1 MIILRPCAVTIP
13 QTARRAWSVRSCSC
27 LARPALV
34 LGVPPSLSGLDARH
48 ENCYISES
56 LLTSGLWL
64 QQLMESFPP
73 ARLAH
78 SFDSANQLAVPAD
91 HSIKSSFHFVFSLS
105 PSFFSALL
113 SAAFS
118 CSAHSARR
126 TALAVIFSKCFLR
139 FIIKIWLAAIA
150 ALFEFMCRQTL
161 PDYGCG
167 CRCPCLFACL
177 PVRPLQLSLK
187 SGNLSYSQREVQ
199 QIATLVWKLLQN
211 WRNNLITLMASLPVE

>member
-1 MIILRPCAVTIP
+1 MIILRPCAVTIS
-13 QTARRAWSVRSCSC
+13 QTARRAWPSVEYSCSC
-27 LARPALV
+27 LARPAV
-34 LGVPPSLSGLDARH
+34 CSRPQSGHR
-48 ENCYISES
+48 NCYISES

-105 PSFFSALL
+105 PSPFSFLFL
-113 SAAFS
+113 VLPSAA
-118 CSAHSARR
+118 ARR

-167 CRCPCLFACL
+167 CGPRCRCFCPSLPASLTACL
-177 PVRPLQLSLK
+177 
-187 SGNLSYSQREVQ
+187 
-199 QIATLVWKLLQN
+199 ATAAV
-211 WRNNLITLMASLPVE
+211 S

>member
-1 MIILRPCAVTIP
+1 MIILRPCAVTIS
-13 QTARRAWSVRSCSC
+13 QTARRAWPSVECSCSC
-27 LARPALV
+27 LARPAV
-34 LGVPPSLSGLDARH
+34 CSPSSVPRPQSGHR
-48 ENCYISES
+48 NCYISES

-91 HSIKSSFHFVFSLS
+91 HSIKSSFHFVFSPSLS
-105 PSFFSALL
+105 RRSFFGASFCCC
-113 SAAFS
+113 SS
-118 CSAHSARR
+118 CSARR

-167 CRCPCLFACL
+167 CGCGPRCRCRCPCLPASLTACL
-177 PVRPLQLSLK
+177 
-187 SGNLSYSQREVQ
+187 
-199 QIATLVWKLLQN
+199 ATAAV
-211 WRNNLITLMASLPVE
+211 S

>member
-1 MIILRPCAVTIP
+1 MRCHNFTDCPP
-13 QTARRAWSVRSCSC
+13 SVAERGVFVFMSGSSCS
-27 LARPALV
+27 LFHSP
-34 LGVPPSLSGLDARH
+34 VPRLQSGHR
-48 ENCYISES
+48 NCYISES

-105 PSFFSALL
+105 RLSFFDASFWC
-113 SAAFS
+113 FS
-118 CSAHSARR
+118 CSARR

-150 ALFEFMCRQTL
+150 ALFEFMCQQML

-167 CRCPCLFACL
+167 CGPRCRCLCPCLPASLTACL
-177 PVRPLQLSLK
+177 A
-187 SGNLSYSQREVQ
+187 
-199 QIATLVWKLLQN
+199 IAA
-211 WRNNLITLMASLPVE
+211 AS